1 MFDEVYWTFID
12 PEYYGPL
19 MSIEELAGFLGEKE
33 RQALENRLVF
43 RIEQAKMPQLAQCY
57 TPDKLVDL

>member
-1 MFDEVYWTFID
+1 
-12 PEYYGPL
+12 